1 MDNANPVDAGG
12 TQPSEAAPEANPQT
26 KTEGPDYWK
35 TEAHRAFEKRDEA
48 RAKYKELE
56 AKYNTLSASK
66 ADASDAVTARLAE
79 LTAERDGLQT
89 KLAETNAAHRESQI
103 LSKLA
108 AGTPTESRGNL
119 ELLYRKFADQLDDG
133 EAAPG
138 EVAEKAEAFLKQLSP
153 TLFQTTNA
161 PERGRL
167 APNGGKPEFSAEAER
182 KKISQG
188 IRQLNPGATG
198 VSL

>member
-1 MDNANPVDAGG
+1 M
-12 TQPSEAAPEANPQT
+12 
-26 KTEGPDYWK
+26 
-35 TEAHRAFEKRDEA
+35 
-48 RAKYKELE
+48 
-56 AKYNTLSASK
+56 
-66 ADASDAVTARLAE
+66 
-79 LTAERDGLQT
+79 
-89 KLAETNAAHRESQI
+89 
-103 LSKLA
+103 
-108 AGTPTESRGNL
+108 
-119 ELLYRKFADQLDDG
+119 LYRKFADQLDDG